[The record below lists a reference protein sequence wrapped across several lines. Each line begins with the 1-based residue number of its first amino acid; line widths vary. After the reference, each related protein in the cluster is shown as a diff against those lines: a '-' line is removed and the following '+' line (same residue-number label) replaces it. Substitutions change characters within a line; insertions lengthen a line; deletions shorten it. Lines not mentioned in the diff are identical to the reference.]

1 MKDLYMGGRL
11 IFHVDVNS
19 AFLSWEAVDRLSK
32 GDSLDLRTVPSCVGG
47 DPDSR
52 TSIVSTK
59 SIPAKKYGIVT
70 GEPVATALRKCP
82 DLIVVYP
89 NFRLYQKMSHAFKS
103 ILNEYTPLMQSFS
116 IDEVFMDMSG
126 MERLHP
132 DPIKLAHE
140 MKDRIRDELGFT
152 VNVGVAGNKLCA
164 KMASDFE
171 KPDKV
176 HTLFPDEIADKM
188 WPLPVGELF
197 GCGKS
202 TAKKLMEMR
211 INTIG
216 DLARADER
224 VLQRSFG
231 NKSAIYLHSAANGI
245 DDSPVVNE
253 EREAKSYSV
262 ENTTEDDV
270 TDFDTV
276 NHLLLAEADIV
287 AGRLRADEVKAFT
300 FTVIFRTADMKRHSH
315 GRKMENSTDITSE
328 IYNAAVKLMKEAW
341 KGEPLRL
348 IGLAASD
355 IDKDGFQQMSMFGE
369 EEKERQKNLD
379 KALDKI
385 RSRYGNNSVM
395 RAGVG
400 VFRAERRR
408 KDN

>member
-1 MKDLYMGGRL
+1 MMSKGLLSEDLYGMSDKL

-32 GDSLDLRTVPSCVGG
+32 GDTLDLRTVPSCVGG
-47 DPDSR
+47 DPDRR

-82 DLIVVYP
+82 DLIVVKP
-89 NFRLYQKMSHAFKS
+89 NFQLYKRMSYAFKS

-132 DPIKLAHE
+132 DSIKLAYE

-152 VNVGVAGNKLCA
+152 VNVGIARNKLCA

-197 GCGKS
+197 GCGQS
-202 TAKKLMEMR
+202 TAKKLIDMH
-211 INTIG
+211 IYTIG
-216 DLARADER
+216 DLARTDER
-224 VLQRSFG
+224 M
-231 NKSAIYLHSAANGI
+231 LHSAFGEKSAHYLHNASNGI
-245 DDSPVVNE
+245 DDSPVENE

-270 TDFDTV
+270 TDYATV
-276 NHLLLAEADIV
+276 KHLLLAEADIV
-287 AGRLRADEVKAFT
+287 GGRLRADEVKAFT
-300 FTVIFRTADMKRHSH
+300 ITVIFRTSDMKRHSH
-315 GRKMENSTDITSE
+315 GQKMQNSTDITSE
-328 IYNAAVKLMKEAW
+328 IYDTLPAEA
-341 KGEPLRL
+341 
-348 IGLAASD
+348 
-355 IDKDGFQQMSMFGE
+355 
-369 EEKERQKNLD
+369 
-379 KALDKI
+379 
-385 RSRYGNNSVM
+385 
-395 RAGVG
+395 
-400 VFRAERRR
+400 
-408 KDN
+408 

>member
-1 MKDLYMGGRL
+1 
-11 IFHVDVNS
+11 
-19 AFLSWEAVDRLSK
+19 
-32 GDSLDLRTVPSCVGG
+32 
-47 DPDSR
+47 
-52 TSIVSTK
+52 
-59 SIPAKKYGIVT
+59 
-70 GEPVATALRKCP
+70 
-82 DLIVVYP
+82 
-89 NFRLYQKMSHAFKS
+89 
-103 ILNEYTPLMQSFS
+103 
-116 IDEVFMDMSG
+116 
-126 MERLHP
+126 MERLYP
-132 DPIKLAHE
+132 DPVKLAHE

-152 VNVGVAGNKLCA
+152 VNVGIAGNKLCA

-188 WPLPVGELF
+188 WPLAVGELF

-216 DLARADER
+216 DLAGADER
-224 VLQRSFG
+224 ILLKTFG
-231 NKSAIYLHSAANGI
+231 EKSALYLHNAANGI

-262 ENTTEDDV
+262 ENTTEEDV
-270 TDFDTV
+270 TDPDTV

-287 AGRLRADEVKAFT
+287 AGRLRADEVKAYT
-300 FTVIFRTADMKRHSH
+300 VTVIFRTGDMKRHSH

-328 IYNAAVKLMKEAW
+328 IYDAAVKLMKEAW

-355 IDKDGFQQMSMFGE
+355 IDKDGYRQMSLFGE
-369 EEKERQKNLD
+369 EEKEKQKSLD

-385 RSRYGNNSVM
+385 RNKYGNDSVM

-400 VFRAERRR
+400 VFRGDRRN
-408 KDN
+408 KT

>member
-1 MKDLYMGGRL
+1 MGGRL

-32 GDSLDLRTVPSCVGG
+32 GDTLDLRTVPSCVGG
-47 DPDSR
+47 DPDRR

-70 GEPVATALRKCP
+70 GEPVSSALRKCP

-89 NFRLYQKMSHAFKS
+89 NFHLYRRMSHAFKS
-103 ILNEYTPLMQSFS
+103 ILNEYTPVMESFS

-126 MERLHP
+126 MERLYP
-132 DPIKLAHE
+132 EPIKLAHE
-140 MKDRIRDELGFT
+140 MKDRIRDELGFS
-152 VNVGVAGNKLCA
+152 VNVGIAGNKLCA

-188 WPLPVGELF
+188 WPLTVGELF

-202 TAKKLMEMR
+202 TAKKLMEMH

-216 DLARADER
+216 DLAGADER
-224 VLQRSFG
+224 ILLKAFG
-231 NKSAIYLHSAANGI
+231 EKSAHYLHNAANGI

-262 ENTTEDDV
+262 ENTTEEDV
-270 TDFDTV
+270 TDPDTV

-287 AGRLRADEVKAFT
+287 AGRLRADEVKAYT
-300 FTVIFRTADMKRHSH
+300 ITVIFRTGDMKRHSH

-328 IYNAAVKLMKEAW
+328 IYDAAVKLMKEAW

-348 IGLAASD
+348 IGLSASD
-355 IDKDGFQQMSMFGE
+355 IDKDGFRQMALFGE
-369 EEKERQKNLD
+369 EEKEKQKSLD

-385 RSRYGNNSVM
+385 RNKYGNDSVM

-400 VFRAERRR
+400 VFRADRRN
-408 KDN
+408 KT

>member
-1 MKDLYMGGRL
+1 MGERL

-19 AFLSWEAVDRLSK
+19 AFLSWEAVDRLSN
-32 GDSLDLRTVPSCVGG
+32 GETLDLRTVPSCVGG
-47 DPDSR
+47 DPDRR

-82 DLIVVYP
+82 DLIVVKP
-89 NFRLYQKMSHAFKS
+89 NFQLYKKMSHAFKS

-126 MERLHP
+126 MGKLYP

-140 MKDRIRDELGFT
+140 MKDRIHDELGFT
-152 VNVGVAGNKLCA
+152 VNVGIARNKLCA

-176 HTLFPDEIADKM
+176 HTLFPDEIAGKM

-197 GCGKS
+197 GCGQS
-202 TAKKLMEMR
+202 TAKKLIEMR

-216 DLARADER
+216 DLAGTDER
-224 VLQRSFG
+224 ILLGVFG
-231 NKSAIYLHSAANGI
+231 EKTALYLHNAANGI
-245 DDSPVVNE
+245 DDSPVINE

-270 TDFDTV
+270 TDFETA
-276 NHLLLAEADIV
+276 NRLLLAEADVV

-300 FTVIFRTADMKRHSH
+300 ITVIYRTSDMKRHSH

-328 IYNAAVKLMKEAW
+328 IYNIAVKLMKEAW

-348 IGLAASD
+348 IGLSASD
-355 IDKDGFQQMSMFGE
+355 IDKDGFQQMSLFGE
-369 EEKERQKNLD
+369 EEKEKQKNLD

-385 RSRYGNNSVM
+385 RSKYGNDSVM
-395 RAGVG
+395 RAGIG
-400 VFRAERRR
+400 AFRSDRR
-408 KDN
+408 KND

>member
-1 MKDLYMGGRL
+1 MNDRI

-19 AFLSWEAVDRLSK
+19 AFLSWEAVNRLSK
-32 GDSLDLRTVPSCVGG
+32 GETLDLRNVPSCVGG
-47 DPDSR
+47 DPNRR

-70 GEPVATALRKCP
+70 GESVAAALRKCP
-82 DLIVVYP
+82 DLIVVKP
-89 NFRLYQKMSHAFKS
+89 DFQLYKKMSYAFKS

-126 MERLHP
+126 MRRIYP

-140 MKDRIRDELGFT
+140 IKDRIRDELGFT
-152 VNVGVAGNKLCA
+152 VNVGVAKNKLCA

-197 GCGKS
+197 GCGQS
-202 TAKKLMEMR
+202 TAKKLIDMN

-216 DLARADER
+216 ELAKADGR
-224 VLQRSFG
+224 ILYNTFG
-231 NKSAIYLHSAANGI
+231 EKTAHYLYNAANGI
-245 DDSPVVNE
+245 DDSLVVNE

-300 FTVIFRTADMKRHSH
+300 ITVIYRTSDMKRHSH
-315 GRKMENSTDITSE
+315 GRKMEYSTDITSE
-328 IYNAAVKLMKEAW
+328 IYDMAVRLMKEVW
-341 KGEPLRL
+341 KGEPIRL
-348 IGLAASD
+348 IGLSASD
-355 IDKDGFQQMSMFGE
+355 IDTDGFRQMSLFGE
-369 EEKERQKNLD
+369 EAKEKQRNLD

-385 RSRYGNNSVM
+385 RSKYGNNSVM
-395 RAGVG
+395 RAGIG
-400 VFRAERRR
+400 VFRADRR
-408 KDN
+408 KND

>member
-1 MKDLYMGGRL
+1 MTQLYDTTDRL

-19 AFLSWEAVDRLSK
+19 AFLSWEAVDRLCN
-32 GDSLDLRTVPSCVGG
+32 GETLDLRTVPSCVGG
-47 DPDSR
+47 DPDRR

-82 DLIVVYP
+82 DLIVVKP
-89 NFRLYQKMSHAFKS
+89 NFELYKKMSHAFKS

-116 IDEVFMDMSG
+116 IDEVFMDMTG
-126 MERLHP
+126 MGLLYP

-152 VNVGVAGNKLCA
+152 VNVGIARNKLCA

-176 HTLFPDEIADKM
+176 HTLFSDEIKDKM

-197 GCGKS
+197 GCGQS
-202 TAKKLMEMR
+202 TAKKLIEMR

-216 DLARADER
+216 DLAGAAEGMLLRA
-224 VLQRSFG
+224 FG
-231 NKSAIYLHSAANGI
+231 EKTARYLHDAANGI
-245 DDSPVVNE
+245 DDSPVINE

-270 TDFDTV
+270 TDFEIV
-276 NHLLLAEADIV
+276 NRLLLAEADIV
-287 AGRLRADEVKAFT
+287 GGRLRADEVKAFT
-300 FTVIFRTADMKRHSH
+300 ITVIYRTSDMKRHSH
-315 GRKMENSTDITSE
+315 GRKMENSTDTTSE
-328 IYNAAVKLMKEAW
+328 IYDMAVKLMKEAW

-348 IGLAASD
+348 LGLSASD
-355 IDKDGFQQMSMFGE
+355 IDKDGFQQMSLFGE
-369 EEKERQKNLD
+369 DEREKQKNLD

-385 RSRYGNNSVM
+385 RNKYGNDSVM
-395 RAGVG
+395 RAGIG
-400 VFRAERRR
+400 VFRADRR
-408 KDN
+408 K

>member
-1 MKDLYMGGRL
+1 M
-11 IFHVDVNS
+11 NS
-19 AFLSWEAVDRLSK
+19 AFLSWEAVDRLAN
-32 GDSLDLRTVPSCVGG
+32 GETLDLRTIPSCVGG
-47 DPDSR
+47 DPDRR

-82 DLIVVYP
+82 ELIVVKP
-89 NFRLYQKMSHAFKS
+89 NFQLYKKMSYSFKS

-126 MERLHP
+126 MQRLHP
-132 DPIKLAHE
+132 DPIKLAYE

-152 VNVGVAGNKLCA
+152 VNVGIARNKLCA

-176 HTLFPDEIADKM
+176 HTLFPDEIEGKM

-197 GCGKS
+197 GCGQS
-202 TAKKLMEMR
+202 TAKKLIEMH

-216 DLARADER
+216 DLAKEDER
-224 VLQRSFG
+224 ILL
-231 NKSAIYLHSAANGI
+231 SAFWEKTAHYLHNAPNGI

-262 ENTTEDDV
+262 ENTTEDYV
-270 TDFDTV
+270 IDFETV
-276 NHLLLAEADIV
+276 NHLLLAEADV
-287 AGRLRADEVKAFT
+287 VGGRLRADEVKVFMI
-300 FTVIFRTADMKRHSH
+300 TVIFRTSDMKRHSH

-328 IYNAAVKLMKEAW
+328 IYDMAVRLMREAW

-348 IGLAASD
+348 IGLSASD
-355 IDKDGFQQMSMFGE
+355 IVKDGFQQMSLFGE
-369 EEKERQKNLD
+369 EEKEKQKNLD
-379 KALDKI
+379 KALDQI
-385 RSRYGNNSVM
+385 RSKYGNNSVM
-395 RAGVG
+395 RAGIG
-400 VFRAERRR
+400 VFRGDRR
-408 KDN
+408 KD

>member
-1 MKDLYMGGRL
+1 MNDRL

-19 AFLSWEAVDRLSK
+19 AFLSWEAVDRLCN
-32 GDSLDLRTVPSCVGG
+32 GETLDLRTVPSCVGG
-47 DPDSR
+47 DPDRR

-70 GEPVATALRKCP
+70 GEPVANALRKCP
-82 DLIVVYP
+82 DLIVVKP
-89 NFRLYQKMSHAFKS
+89 NFELYKKMSHEFKS

-126 MERLHP
+126 MELLYP

-140 MKDRIRDELGFT
+140 MKNRIRDELGFT
-152 VNVGVAGNKLCA
+152 VNVGIGRNKLCA

-197 GCGKS
+197 GCGES
-202 TAKKLMEMR
+202 TAKKLIEMH
-211 INTIG
+211 IKTIG
-216 DLARADER
+216 ELAGTSESLLLN
-224 VLQRSFG
+224 VFG
-231 NKSAIYLHSAANGI
+231 EKSAHYLHNAANGI
-245 DDSPVVNE
+245 DDSPVINE

-270 TDFDTV
+270 TDFETAS
-276 NHLLLAEADIV
+276 HILLAEADIV
-287 AGRLRADEVKAFT
+287 GGRLRADEVKAFT
-300 FTVIFRTADMKRHSH
+300 ITVIFRTGDMKRHSH

-328 IYNAAVKLMKEAW
+328 IYDTAVMLMKESW

-348 IGLAASD
+348 IGLSASD
-355 IDKDGFQQMSMFGE
+355 IDKDGFQQMSLFGE
-369 EEKERQKNLD
+369 EEKEKQKNLD

-385 RSRYGNNSVM
+385 RSKYGNDSVM
-395 RAGVG
+395 RAGIG
-400 VFRAERRR
+400 VFRSDRR
-408 KDN
+408 K

>member
-1 MKDLYMGGRL
+1 MSDRL

-19 AFLSWEAVDRLSK
+19 AFLSWEAVDRLAN
-32 GDSLDLRTVPSCVGG
+32 GETLDLRTVPSCVGG
-47 DPDSR
+47 DPDRR

-82 DLIVVYP
+82 ELIVVKP
-89 NFRLYQKMSHAFKS
+89 NFQLYKKMSYAFKS

-126 MERLHP
+126 MQRLHP
-132 DPIKLAHE
+132 DPIKLAYE

-152 VNVGVAGNKLCA
+152 VNVGIARNKLCA

-176 HTLFPDEIADKM
+176 HTLFPDEIEGKM
-188 WPLPVGELF
+188 WSLPVGELF
-197 GCGKS
+197 GCGQS
-202 TAKKLMEMR
+202 TAKKLIEMH

-216 DLARADER
+216 DLAKEDER
-224 VLQRSFG
+224 VLLRTFG
-231 NKSAIYLHSAANGI
+231 EKTAHYLHNAANGI

-270 TDFDTV
+270 IDFETV
-276 NHLLLAEADIV
+276 NHLLLAEADV
-287 AGRLRADEVKAFT
+287 VGGRLRADEVKAFT
-300 FTVIFRTADMKRHSH
+300 ITVIFRTSDMKRHSH

-328 IYNAAVKLMKEAW
+328 IYDMAVRLMREAW
-341 KGEPLRL
+341 KGEPIRL
-348 IGLAASD
+348 IGLSASD
-355 IDKDGFQQMSMFGE
+355 IDRDGFQQMSLFGE
-369 EEKERQKNLD
+369 EEKEKQKNLD
-379 KALDKI
+379 KALDQI
-385 RSRYGNNSVM
+385 RSKYGNNSVM
-395 RAGVG
+395 RAGIG
-400 VFRAERRR
+400 VFRGDRR
-408 KDN
+408 KD

>member
-1 MKDLYMGGRL
+1 MTQLYDTTDRL

-19 AFLSWEAVDRLSK
+19 AFLSWEAVDRLCN
-32 GDSLDLRTVPSCVGG
+32 GETLDLRTVPSCVGG
-47 DPDSR
+47 DPDRR

-82 DLIVVYP
+82 DLIVVKP
-89 NFRLYQKMSHAFKS
+89 NFELYKKMSHAFKS

-116 IDEVFMDMSG
+116 IDEVFMDMTG
-126 MERLHP
+126 MGLLYP

-152 VNVGVAGNKLCA
+152 VNVGIARNKLCA

-176 HTLFPDEIADKM
+176 HTLFSDEIKDKM

-197 GCGKS
+197 GCGQS
-202 TAKKLMEMR
+202 TAKKLIEMR

-216 DLARADER
+216 DLAGADEGMLLR
-224 VLQRSFG
+224 AFG
-231 NKSAIYLHSAANGI
+231 EKTARYLHDAANGI
-245 DDSPVVNE
+245 DDSPVINE

-270 TDFDTV
+270 TDFEIV
-276 NHLLLAEADIV
+276 NRLLLAEADIV
-287 AGRLRADEVKAFT
+287 GGRLRADEVKAFT
-300 FTVIFRTADMKRHSH
+300 ITVIYRTSDMKRHSH
-315 GRKMENSTDITSE
+315 GRKMENSTDTTSE
-328 IYNAAVKLMKEAW
+328 IYDMAVKLMKEAW

-348 IGLAASD
+348 LGLSASD
-355 IDKDGFQQMSMFGE
+355 IDKDGFQQMSLFGE
-369 EEKERQKNLD
+369 DEREKQKNLD

-385 RSRYGNNSVM
+385 RNKYGNDSVM
-395 RAGVG
+395 RAGIG
-400 VFRAERRR
+400 VFRADRR
-408 KDN
+408 K

>member
-1 MKDLYMGGRL
+1 MGGRL

-47 DPDSR
+47 DPDRR

-70 GEPVATALRKCP
+70 GEPVSSALRKCP

-89 NFRLYQKMSHAFKS
+89 NFHLYRRMSHAFKS
-103 ILNEYTPLMQSFS
+103 ILNEYTPVMESFS

-126 MERLHP
+126 MERLYP
-132 DPIKLAHE
+132 DPVKLAHE

-152 VNVGVAGNKLCA
+152 VNVGIAGNKLCA

-188 WPLPVGELF
+188 WPLTVGELF

-202 TAKKLMEMR
+202 TAKKLMEMH

-216 DLARADER
+216 DLAGADER
-224 VLQRSFG
+224 ILLKTFG
-231 NKSAIYLHSAANGI
+231 EKSARYLHNAANGI

-253 EREAKSYSV
+253 ERETKSYSV
-262 ENTTEDDV
+262 ENTTEEDV
-270 TDFDTV
+270 TDLDAV

-287 AGRLRADEVKAFT
+287 AGRLRADEVKAYT
-300 FTVIFRTADMKRHSH
+300 ITVIFRTGDMKRHSH

-328 IYNAAVKLMKEAW
+328 IYDAAVKLMKEAW

-348 IGLAASD
+348 IGLSASD
-355 IDKDGFQQMSMFGE
+355 IDKDGYRQMSLFGE
-369 EEKERQKNLD
+369 EDKEKQKSLD

-385 RSRYGNNSVM
+385 RNKYGNDSVM
-395 RAGVG
+395 RAGIG
-400 VFRAERRR
+400 VFRADRRS
-408 KDN
+408 KT

>member
-1 MKDLYMGGRL
+1 MSDRL

-19 AFLSWEAVDRLSK
+19 AFLSWEAVDRLTK
-32 GDSLDLRTVPSCVGG
+32 GDTLDLRTVPSCVGG
-47 DPDSR
+47 DPERR

-82 DLIVVYP
+82 DLIVVNP
-89 NFRLYQKMSHAFKS
+89 NFHLYKRMSHAFKS

-132 DPIKLAHE
+132 DPIKLAYE

-152 VNVGVAGNKLCA
+152 VNVGIARNKLCA

-197 GCGKS
+197 GCGQS
-202 TAKKLMEMR
+202 TAKKLIEMH

-216 DLARADER
+216 ELAKTDER
-224 VLQRSFG
+224 MLLSAFG
-231 NKSAIYLHSAANGI
+231 EKSARYLHNASNGI

-270 TDFDTV
+270 TDFETV

-287 AGRLRADEVKAFT
+287 GGRLRADEVKAFT
-300 FTVIFRTADMKRHSH
+300 ITVIFRTGDMKRHSH

-328 IYNAAVKLMKEAW
+328 IYDMAVRLMKEAW

-348 IGLAASD
+348 IGLSASD
-355 IDKDGFQQMSMFGE
+355 IDKDGFQQMSLFGE
-369 EEKERQKNLD
+369 EEKEKQKNLD
-379 KALDKI
+379 KALDQI
-385 RSRYGNNSVM
+385 RSKYGNNSVM
-395 RAGVG
+395 RAGIG
-400 VFRAERRR
+400 VFRGDRR
-408 KDN
+408 KE